1 MEQMVNVI
9 VNNGLGVAS
18 FLALLIF
25 MYKYMN
31 KMETTLT
38 KISDTLTLVQT
49 NLLSVNNRLDE
60 VEHKLNKED

>member
-1 MEQMVNVI
+1 MEQIINVI

-31 KMETTLT
+31 KMESTLT
-38 KISDTLTLVQT
+38 KISETLSMIQT
-49 NLLSVNNRLDE
+49 SLISLSNRVDE
-60 VEHKLNKED
+60 IEDKIK

>member
-25 MYKYMN
+25 MYKYMS
-31 KMETTLT
+31 KMENTLT

>member
-1 MEQMVNVI
+1 MEQIINVI

-38 KISDTLTLVQT
+38 KISETLTLIQT
-49 NLLSVNNRLDE
+49 NLMSLSNRVDE
-60 VEHKLNKED
+60 IEDKVK

>member
-1 MEQMVNVI
+1 MEQFINVI

-31 KMETTLT
+31 KMESTLNE
-38 KISDTLTLVQT
+38 ISKTLTLIQT
-49 NLLSVNNRLDE
+49 NLTSLSNRVDE
-60 VEHKLNKED
+60 IENKIN

>member
-1 MEQMVNVI
+1 MEQFINVI

-31 KMETTLT
+31 KMESTLT
-38 KISDTLTLVQT
+38 KISETLSMIQT
-49 NLLSVNNRLDE
+49 NLLSLSNRVDE
-60 VEHKLNKED
+60 IEDKIK